1 MLSEVAENI
10 NNYSELQ
17 NQYRNK
23 MKSSTKVETVKEN
36 QMEILTL
43 ELKNTV
49 IELEKKK
56 KKIGTE

>member
-10 NNYSELQ
+10 NNYSELE

-56 KKIGTE
+56 KKR

>member
-36 QMEILTL
+36 QT
-43 ELKNTV
+43 NSNPR
-49 IELEKKK
+49 
-56 KKIGTE
+56 TEGHSN